1 MTPSASRSAPA
12 EEDWRDVVR
21 LIRDADQITLVC
33 HVSPDADALGS
44 ALAAGLALR
53 ALGKDVLVSYGEEP
67 FQVPGMLDFLP
78 GLDLLVPP
86 DEVPTTP
93 ELLVAFDCASLERL
107 GTLMPKAQAA
117 KAFVVL
123 DHHASNTWFGTHH
136 LVDPGAP
143 ATAVLVDELLRRLG
157 VQLTPE
163 VATALY
169 AGLATD
175 TGSFKYA
182 GTTPATHEL
191 AARLLAAGIRH
202 EEISRRLWDT
212 VRFPYLKV
220 LGRALD
226 RVRLDATALGGLG
239 LVWTVVPL
247 ADRRAHGLRLDE
259 VESVIDVVRKTA
271 EAEVAVVLK
280 EDDEGAYQVSVRA
293 KGRVDVGAA
302 CTALG
307 GGGHRYA
314 AGFTAHGAAEQVVGD
329 LYRAFDQVSTESQ
342 L

>member
-1 MTPSASRSAPA
+1 MTSLGAPT
-12 EEDWRDVVR
+12 EEDWRGVVQ
-21 LIRDADQITLVC
+21 LIRDAGQVTLVC

-44 ALAAGLALR
+44 ALATGLALR
-53 ALGKDVLVSYGEEP
+53 ALGKDALVSYGEEP
-67 FQVPGMLDFLP
+67 FQVPNTLGFLP

-86 DEVPTTP
+86 AAVPDTP

-107 GTLMPKAQAA
+107 GTLVPKARAA

-123 DHHASNTWFGTHH
+123 DHHASNTRFGTHH
-136 LVDPGAP
+136 LVDASAP

-157 VQLTPE
+157 TRLTRE

-182 GTTPATHEL
+182 GTTPATHEF
-191 AARLLAAGIRH
+191 AGRLLATGIRH
-202 EEISRRLWDT
+202 DEISRQLWDT

-220 LGRALD
+220 LGHALD
-226 RVRLDATALGGLG
+226 RARLDTAALGGLG

-259 VESVIDVVRKTA
+259 VESMIDVVRKAA

-280 EDDEGAYQVSVRA
+280 EDDMGAYQVSVRA
-293 KGRVDVGAA
+293 KGRVDVGAV

-314 AGFTAHGAAEQVVGD
+314 AGFTAHGTVEQVMGD
-329 LYRAFDQVSTESQ
+329 LYQAFEQVSAEPRP
-342 L
+342 